1 MLNLSKLKKEIN
13 ILESRLKLSGQNL
26 DRLLNDQC
34 VQQFVLTYEICMQF
48 IIKYLEESSGSPSE
62 IEHLDSEQIIRKAY
76 RVSIISEEL
85 EVWKQ
90 FINLRDKINSNS
102 LQATDTTKMI
112 SHFLGE
118 ARYLFK
124 QLQERV
130 KYLE

>member
-1 MLNLSKLKKEIN
+1 MK
-13 ILESRLKLSGQNL
+13 
-26 DRLLNDQC
+26 
-34 VQQFVLTYEICMQF
+34 FVCNS

-90 FINLRDKINSNS
+90 FINLRDKIAILSS

-112 SHFLGE
+112 SHFLE
-118 ARYLFK
+118 
-124 QLQERV
+124 
-130 KYLE
+130 